1 MTTKTLKLTLTLTL
15 SRNLNNIN
23 NAKEKTGRVP
33 AGMQIKVTPEVLG
46 CNEIKF
52 QQAWAQALTQAE
64 ETLSSCIEEH
74 LNNYIQN
81 TSMLGWTKH

>member
-1 MTTKTLKLTLTLTL
+1 
-15 SRNLNNIN
+15 
-23 NAKEKTGRVP
+23 
-33 AGMQIKVTPEVLG
+33 MQIKVTPEVLG
-46 CNEIKF
+46 SNEIKF

-81 TSMLGWTKH
+81 IDYNICARVNQALDILLPRRIQLNY